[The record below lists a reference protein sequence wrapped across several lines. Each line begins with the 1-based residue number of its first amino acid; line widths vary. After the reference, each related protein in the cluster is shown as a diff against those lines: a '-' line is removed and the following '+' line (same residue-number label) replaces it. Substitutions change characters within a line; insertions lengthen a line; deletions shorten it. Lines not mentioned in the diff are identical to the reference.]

1 MRTNP
6 EPTLFEDTHPSAG
19 YAPIYEGLAELR
31 EEFHRSGRLDDS
43 NAKLDEVVKLFATY
57 LAVRLGDIA
66 DFPAPVDHP
75 GPDFVARLQACYA
88 KAAELPYYTCPSGL
102 SIFGSAPT
110 LVLRESDASLAVRLT
125 RLVMR
130 AVDDAF
136 LHQELGNPYDVL
148 NEAFGHFVRD
158 NFRGN
163 IEDAQYLTPAEV
175 AEEMARATLM
185 IFPAGTKKSDLSRL
199 RW

>member
-66 DFPAPVDHP
+66 GFPAPVDHP
-75 GPDFVARLQACYA
+75 EPDFVARLQA
-88 KAAELPYYTCPSGL
+88 
-102 SIFGSAPT
+102 
-110 LVLRESDASLAVRLT
+110 
-125 RLVMR
+125 
-130 AVDDAF
+130 
-136 LHQELGNPYDVL
+136 
-148 NEAFGHFVRD
+148 
-158 NFRGN
+158 
-163 IEDAQYLTPAEV
+163 
-175 AEEMARATLM
+175 
-185 IFPAGTKKSDLSRL
+185 
-199 RW
+199 